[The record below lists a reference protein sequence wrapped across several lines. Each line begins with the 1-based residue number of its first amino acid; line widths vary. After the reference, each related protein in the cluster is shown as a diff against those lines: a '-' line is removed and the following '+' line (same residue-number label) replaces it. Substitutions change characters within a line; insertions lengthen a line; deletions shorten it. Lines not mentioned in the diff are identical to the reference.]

1 MSKIKIAGN
10 ASGSG
15 TLTIASP
22 DTSSSRTIT
31 LPDET
36 ATLSTFD
43 PDGAVTINDT
53 GADVD
58 FRVESDTDA
67 NALFIEGSNG
77 RVGIGTNAPVSQ
89 LGFGEDSG
97 SGDSGACSG
106 ITFETSGNADHKLS
120 NTALPLVPAVFNVS
134 VIIY

>member
-1 MSKIKIAGN
+1 MSKIKIAGH

-15 TLTIASP
+15 TLTIQAP

-58 FRVESDTDA
+58 FRVESDTKT
-67 NALFIEGSNG
+67 NALFVDGGTGNI
-77 RVGIGTNAPVSQ
+77 GIGVNPEAW
-89 LGFGEDSG
+89 DS
-97 SGDSGACSG
+97 D
-106 ITFETSGNADHKLS
+106 
-120 NTALPLVPAVFNVS
+120 
-134 VIIY
+134 